1 MAKATMNDLVVLLPG
16 ITGSVLQRNGEDVW
30 NFSGG
35 ALRSALFSRGGS
47 LRDLKLGWDDI
58 TRPTSPDGVV
68 ATSLIHVPHLVAGLF
83 KVDGYT
89 TLAERL
95 TDDFELEECGL
106 DGDTAG
112 NFLRF
117 AYDWRRDVRASAGR
131 LKAVID
137 RKLAAWRRLPGLG
150 RSRVILVAHSMG
162 GLVAQYYLE
171 KLGGWASARA
181 LITFATPYRGAVQAI
196 EYLLRGY
203 KLARVDLTEAMR
215 SFPSVYQL
223 LPRYEVVATGGGLK
237 RVSELGAELK
247 LDPELMKAHVDLH
260 HELDEA
266 AVRNQADAR
275 YQADGYISIPI
286 VGTRQPTL
294 LSARWDGT
302 TAQTSTRPPSSMPQ
316 DEDGGDGTV
325 PRVSAVPLSQA
336 KPKDFRG
343 YYVAEQHASVQNQSF
358 VLDDLVERL
367 KALQSGD
374 TTAVRGEL
382 TPGMPRPLSLRADD
396 SYAAGQPVLTHAR
409 AADAAPAE
417 EPKLVARA
425 EPTEGSGGV
434 ARSVPMTPGPDGW
447 QAADLG
453 GLAPGLYRL
462 RITGTGGDAARY
474 LPVQTLFEIVA
485 SDAS

>member
-16 ITGSVLQRNGEDVW
+16 IIGSVLQRGGEDVW
-30 NFSGG
+30 NVSGG
-35 ALRSALFSRGGS
+35 AIRSALYTRGRS
-47 LRDLKLGWDDI
+47 LRELKLGQDDI
-58 TRPTSPDGVV
+58 TKPTAPDGVV

-89 TLAERL
+89 TLADRL
-95 TDDFELEECGL
+95 TDEFELEECSL
-106 DGDTAG
+106 DDGTAG

-137 RKLAAWRRLPGLG
+137 KKLPAWEQGNG
-150 RSRVILVAHSMG
+150 TSGSRVILVAHSMG

-196 EYLLRGY
+196 EYLLHGY

-223 LPRYEVVATGGGLK
+223 LPRYDVVATGGGLK
-237 RVSELGAELK
+237 RVSEIAAELK
-247 LDPELMKAHVDLH
+247 LDPELMKAHVELH
-260 HELDEA
+260 RELDEA
-266 AVRNQADAR
+266 AGRNRTNAEYKAG
-275 YQADGYISIPI
+275 GYITIPI

-294 LSARWDGT
+294 LSATWDGT
-302 TAQTSTRPPSSMPQ
+302 AMRTSERLPDSMPQ
-316 DEDGGDGTV
+316 AWDGGDGTV
-325 PRVSAVPLSQA
+325 PRVSAVPLTQA
-336 KPKDFRG
+336 KQEDFRG
-343 YYVAEQHASVQNQSF
+343 YYVAEQHASVQNHSF
-358 VLDDLVERL
+358 VLDDLIERL
-367 KALQSGD
+367 KQLQAGD
-374 TTAVRGEL
+374 TSAVRGEL
-382 TPGMPRPLSLRADD
+382 APGLPRPLSLRADD
-396 SYAAGQPVLTHAR
+396 SYAMDQPVLVHAR
-409 AADAAPAE
+409 AAEAAPAE

-425 EPTEGSGGV
+425 EPTEGAGGP

-453 GLAPGLYRL
+453 GLVPGLYRL
-462 RITGTGGDAARY
+462 RVAGAGDDAPRY
-474 LPVQTLFEIVA
+474 LPVHTLLEIVVPEA
-485 SDAS
+485 S